1 MLWMLVDAVEGCAV
15 PKGPA
20 LGRGTFW
27 DMSTRA
33 GLSSQER
40 ELGIA
45 NKMESLLRR
54 LKQLETKQAR
64 HGLVE
69 RATVLA
75 SIRTHSLLLC
85 PSVATQSV

>member
-1 MLWMLVDAVEGCAV
+1 MLWMPVDAVEGCVV

-27 DMSTRA
+27 DTYVPMSTRA

-64 HGLVE
+64 AMAWSNGPP
-69 RATVLA
+69 
-75 SIRTHSLLLC
+75 C
-85 PSVATQSV
+85 